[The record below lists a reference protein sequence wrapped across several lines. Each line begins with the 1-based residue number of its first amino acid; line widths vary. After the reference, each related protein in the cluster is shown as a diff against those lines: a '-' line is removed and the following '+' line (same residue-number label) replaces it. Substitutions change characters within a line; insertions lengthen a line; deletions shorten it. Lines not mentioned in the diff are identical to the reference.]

1 MKYKIL
7 VVDDD
12 EGIVELIKTSFA
24 QEKDFQLTIAE
35 TGKKALQIINT
46 VKPHLMLLDV
56 MLPDM
61 AGYEVCSAIRAE
73 SNFVPVIFMSGKKID
88 QEDKAA
94 GFLSGCDDYVIKP
107 FAPRE
112 LVFRAKAILNRAN
125 RQPEKA
131 QGFII
136 DADNLSISIAG
147 EKIDHLT
154 STEFKLLS
162 ILLNKS
168 PNIVQKDELV
178 QSVWTFVNESTYRS
192 LEVYIQRL
200 RKKLGTDMG
209 NKIETVPTKGYRF
222 SA

>member
-12 EGIVELIKTSFA
+12 EGIVELIKTSFD

-35 TGKKALQIINT
+35 TGAKALQIIDT
-46 VKPHLMLLDV
+46 VKPHLLVLDV

-61 AGYEVCSAIRAE
+61 AGYEVCGALRAN

-94 GFLSGCDDYVIKP
+94 GFLSGGDDYVIKP

-112 LVFRAKAILNRAN
+112 LVFRAKAILNRAYKL
-125 RQPEKA
+125 PEKPR
-131 QGFII
+131 GFNI
-136 DADNLSISIAG
+136 DSDSLTITING
-147 EKIDHLT
+147 NKIDHLT
-154 STEFKLLS
+154 STEFKILS

-168 PNIVQKDELV
+168 PNIVSKDELV
-178 QSVWTFVNESTYRS
+178 LSVWTFVNESTHRS

-200 RKKLGTDMG
+200 RKKLGLDIG